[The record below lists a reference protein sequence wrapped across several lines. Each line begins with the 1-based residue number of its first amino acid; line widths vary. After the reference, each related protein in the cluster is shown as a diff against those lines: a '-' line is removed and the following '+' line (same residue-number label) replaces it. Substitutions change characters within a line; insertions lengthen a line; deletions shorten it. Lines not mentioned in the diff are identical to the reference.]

1 MEDLSERGIIA
12 SQVNYVNEIFFTE
25 FILSLVNEYNDL
37 EPEELVSLIS
47 VFINDREEDTI
58 ISDLKIP
65 KRCKTIIKRLI
76 QPTNKLLH
84 DTHLGWDIPY
94 NCYLDYSFMEASYNW
109 ANNMD
114 ERELFS
120 SLNLHMGTFV
130 SNMQRIIN
138 ILDEMES
145 ICSMAQFYN
154 LEKLCIEGKKK
165 IHRGIVNF
173 DSLYLS

>member
-1 MEDLSERGIIA
+1 
-12 SQVNYVNEIFFTE
+12 
-25 FILSLVNEYNDL
+25 
-37 EPEELVSLIS
+37 
-47 VFINDREEDTI
+47 
-58 ISDLKIP
+58 
-65 KRCKTIIKRLI
+65 
-76 QPTNKLLH
+76 
-84 DTHLGWDIPY
+84 
-94 NCYLDYSFMEASYNW
+94 MEASYNW
-109 ANNMD
+109 AINMD

-138 ILDEMES
+138 ILDEMEN